1 MIAEHSNCSVSSTT
15 SRVMNA
21 VLLSVLLCQVS
32 ATTIS
37 GAIAR
42 ERFGTSAAT
51 ATAID
56 VLRHMQSSGDHL
68 AVVTGGAAADSV
80 GILTIE
86 DIVKELVGT
95 IEEPERR

>member
-1 MIAEHSNCSVSSTT
+1 MSSAL
-15 SRVMNA
+15 RDLA
-21 VLLSVLLCQVS
+21 H
-32 ATTIS
+32 ATTTDPGS
-37 GAIAR
+37 GIIDHIR
-42 ERFGTSAAT
+42 DTFSVPGSQR
-51 ATAID
+51 AID

-68 AVVTGGAAADSV
+68 AVVTGEEAADSV